1 MNAHTKSARLTL
13 CLTFL
18 ILITVIAAA
27 VTLPWLT
34 DWYIFKTG
42 RNKELR
48 SVIMTVC
55 YICLPAALAA
65 LYSLIRLLKNILD
78 GEIFIHGNVLHL
90 RLLSWYC
97 GAISLITLAAG
108 YFYLPFYLVGLAA
121 IFFTLIL
128 RVIKNVF
135 AAAIEIKTEN
145 ELTV

>member
-1 MNAHTKSARLTL
+1 MNSHTKSARLTL

-18 ILITVIAAA
+18 ILIAVIAAA

-34 DWYIFKTG
+34 DWYICKTG

-97 GAISLITLAAG
+97 AAVALITLAAG

-121 IFFTLIL
+121 VFFTLIL

>member
-1 MNAHTKSARLTL
+1 MKAHTKSARLTL
-13 CLTFL
+13 CLTFF
-18 ILITVIAAA
+18 ILIAVAAA
-27 VTLPWLT
+27 AATLPWLT
-34 DWYIFKTG
+34 DWYIRKTG
-42 RNKELR
+42 RKEELR
-48 SVIMTVC
+48 TVIMTVC

-78 GEIFIHGNVLHL
+78 GEIFIQGNVLHL

-97 GAISLITLAAG
+97 GAVSLITLAAG

>member
-1 MNAHTKSARLTL
+1 MNSHTKSARLTL

-18 ILITVIAAA
+18 ILIAVIAAA

-34 DWYIFKTG
+34 DWYICKTG
-42 RNKELR
+42 RSKELR

-97 GAISLITLAAG
+97 AAVALITLAAG

-121 IFFTLIL
+121 VFFTLIL

>member
-18 ILITVIAAA
+18 ILIAVIAAA

-65 LYSLIRLLKNILD
+65 LYSLIRLLKNILG

-97 GAISLITLAAG
+97 AAVALITLAAG

-121 IFFTLIL
+121 VFFTLIL

>member
-1 MNAHTKSARLTL
+1 MNSHTKSARLTL

-34 DWYIFKTG
+34 DWYICKTG

-65 LYSLIRLLKNILD
+65 LYS
-78 GEIFIHGNVLHL
+78 
-90 RLLSWYC
+90 
-97 GAISLITLAAG
+97 
-108 YFYLPFYLVGLAA
+108 
-121 IFFTLIL
+121 
-128 RVIKNVF
+128 
-135 AAAIEIKTEN
+135 
-145 ELTV
+145 

>member
-18 ILITVIAAA
+18 ILIAVIAAA

-34 DWYIFKTG
+34 DWYICKTG
-42 RNKELR
+42 RSKELR

-97 GAISLITLAAG
+97 AAVALITLAAG

-121 IFFTLIL
+121 VFFTLIL